1 MAAKVQGTKNRRAV
15 AIQEAEVLSSVKG
28 LSLDTVTKGLSET
41 QVEIQKTLA
50 DLSGKLTERLQQL
63 ENIEEVIQL
72 RTEELNRLHDIA
84 VKAQTLD
91 ELDAQIAQTR
101 QSWELEQA
109 AKKREWEEQRS
120 DRTKAWK
127 REEEEYQ
134 YRLAQEHK
142 KLEDSFREVMSQR
155 EKENRNK
162 QEELEKTWAEREA
175 ELKKREQELADLR
188 KFKDEYPDMVKKEVN
203 GAVAVATNS
212 VKKEYETQKTIAAKD
227 AETEKRLSEQI
238 IASLQQQITKQQAQ
252 IDDLKVDLVKAH
264 ERVAEISSKA
274 LDSAS
279 GRSTTEALQRLM
291 EKEQLT
297 GKVGK

>member
-227 AETEKRLSEQI
+227 AETEKRLAEQI
-238 IASLQQQITKQQAQ
+238 ISSLQQQITKQQAQ
-252 IDDLKVDLVKAH
+252 IDDLKADLVKAH